1 MNAALPFFQRPQRA
15 PAVHNYPSLVARV
28 VVVGG
33 GVIGCAV
40 AERLTL
46 GHHHVTLLERDQLA
60 SHASGAAAGELSPYV
75 EAGVVLELASRSLD
89 LFPDLVARI
98 ERDSGM
104 TVEYHQRQALL
115 PALDEV
121 EAMTLKASGGQWL
134 DAKMCHELEPSLTTA
149 LAGAVMHEEAHITP
163 PRFVL
168 AMARAAASRGA
179 EIHEG
184 CPATGFVVS
193 AGAIAKVVTPD
204 GAIDAD
210 WVVIAAGPWS
220 KEVGERA
227 GVTIAV
233 RPQRGQLAALKQGP
247 ASLVRTIFW
256 STGYL
261 VPKPDGTIIAGSTSE
276 ESGFNERPTA
286 AGIATLLGFACR
298 LVPALGTAT
307 LERTWAG
314 LRPVTP
320 SGEPI
325 VARVGQLANV
335 VVATGHHR
343 KGLLLAPSTADTV
356 ANLIS

>member
-1 MNAALPFFQRPQRA
+1 
-15 PAVHNYPSLVARV
+15 

-33 GVIGCAV
+33 GVIGCAI

-46 GHHHVTLLERDQLA
+46 GHHIVTLLERDQLA
-60 SHASGAAAGELSPYV
+60 SHASGAAAGELSPYLG
-75 EAGVVLELASRSLD
+75 AGKVLDSAKRSLEL
-89 LFPDLVARI
+89 FPELVARV
-98 ERDSGM
+98 ERDSGIS
-104 TVEYHQRQALL
+104 VEYHQRQALIA
-115 PALDEV
+115 ALDEA
-121 EAMTLKASGGQWL
+121 EAISLKATGGVWL
-134 DAKMCHELEPSLTTA
+134 DAKACRELEPSLTTA

-179 EIHEG
+179 DIYEG
-184 CPATGFVVS
+184 RPVTGFVVS
-193 AGAIAKVVTPD
+193 AGAIARVVTPE

-210 WVVIAAGPWS
+210 WVVIAAGPWT
-220 KEVGERA
+220 KDVGEWA

-233 RPQRGQLAALKQGP
+233 RPERGQLAAIKQGA
-247 ASLVRTIFW
+247 ASLKRTIFW
-256 STGYL
+256 SSGYL
-261 VPKPDGTIIAGSTSE
+261 VPKPDGTVIAGSTSE

-298 LVPALGTAT
+298 LVPDLGAAT

-320 SGEPI
+320 GGEPI
-325 VARVGQLANV
+325 VARVAALSNV

-343 KGLLLAPSTADTV
+343 KGLLLAPGAAETV
-356 ANLIS
+356 ASLIS